1 MSFKTYDEIQAKV
14 CKVVEE
20 VLAISID
27 KIDLDVSIEKQLAPD
42 SMDQVR
48 LYMVLEDEF
57 DGTIPDEDLKTIH
70 TVRDIINYISHSL
83 GVET

>member
-1 MSFKTYDEIQAKV
+1 MSYKTYEEIQHKV
-14 CKVVEE
+14 LKVIEE
-20 VLAISID
+20 VLAVPYDSI
-27 KIDLDVSIEKQLAPD
+27 KLDVSIEKQLAPD

-70 TVRDIINYISHSL
+70 TVRDIIEYISRSL
-83 GVET
+83 GVRS

>member
-27 KIDLDVSIEKQLAPD
+27 EIDLDASIEKQLAPD

-57 DGTIPDEDLKTIH
+57 DGSIPDEDLKTIH
-70 TVRDIINYISHSL
+70 TVRDIINYISRRL